1 MMLGLTA
8 CQANPPSESSATNQE
23 PTQTSSASQ
32 QQQPPSQPPEPS
44 QKTDSPPKTDF
55 VYVKMRIKD
64 KGDIIIELNLKEAPK
79 TSENFLKLVKD
90 GFYDGIRFH
99 RVVPDFVA
107 QAGDP
112 QSKTLPIDDPR
123 LGTGGP
129 GYTIKF
135 EPNPLKHKRGAI
147 GMARTP
153 DPDSAGSQFYICL
166 QDLPQLDGNYVVFGR
181 VVEGMEVVDRIVKGD
196 TITKAEILPEWKPKK
211 ESTSGGTQ
219 KK

>member
-1 MMLGLTA
+1 MTLGLTA
-8 CQANPPSESSATNQE
+8 CQANPSTESSSSQKSLQTSDTNQ
-23 PTQTSSASQ
+23 Q
-32 QQQPPSQPPEPS
+32 SQPTADKS
-44 QKTDSPPKTDF
+44 DQKTEAPPKADF
-55 VYVKMRIKD
+55 AYVRMHIKD

-79 TSENFLKLVKD
+79 TSENFLKLVKE

-112 QSKTLPIDDPR
+112 QSKTLSIDDPR

-196 TITKAEILPEWKPKK
+196 TITKAEILPEWKPKSEAK
-211 ESTSGGTQ
+211 SGGTQ
-219 KK
+219 KR

>member
-1 MMLGLTA
+1 MEQQSTP
-8 CQANPPSESSATNQE
+8 QETTPQQEDQKSE
-23 PTQTSSASQ
+23 
-32 QQQPPSQPPEPS
+32 QPPTSNAE
-44 QKTDSPPKTDF
+44 F
-55 VYVKMRIKD
+55 AYVKMTIKD

-79 TSENFLKLVKD
+79 TSENFIKLVKD

-135 EPNPLKHKRGAI
+135 EPNPLKHTRGAI

-166 QDLPQLDGNYVVFGR
+166 KDLPQLDGNYVIFGR

-196 TITKAEILPEWKPKK
+196 TIVKAELIPTWKPKPK
-211 ESTSGGTQ
+211 SESKSQ
-219 KK
+219 